1 MTFMIVLIGH
11 LVALCELGVSQSL
24 GLLNSASHPRNHF
37 LKVEEDLSNYF
48 PPFAYSSHMLELP
61 EWLGTFRPLTIGAEF
76 YIKVASHPHNRFLK
90 KLQGLLY

>member
-1 MTFMIVLIGH
+1 MTFLIVLIGH

-24 GLLNSASHPRNHF
+24 GLLNSASHPRDHF

-61 EWLGTFRPLTIGAEF
+61 EWLGIFQAAYLHQELNF
-76 YIKVASHPHNRFLK
+76 V
-90 KLQGLLY
+90 

>member
-1 MTFMIVLIGH
+1 MTFLIVLIGH

-24 GLLNSASHPRNHF
+24 GLLNFASHPRNHF

-61 EWLGTFRPLTIGAEF
+61 EWLGIFRPLTPRLRGWLAYSMAAFI
-76 YIKVASHPHNRFLK
+76 
-90 KLQGLLY
+90 

>member
-1 MTFMIVLIGH
+1 MTFLIVLIGH

-24 GLLNSASHPRNHF
+24 GLLNFASHPRNHF

-61 EWLGTFRPLTIGAEF
+61 EWLGIFQATYTRG
-76 YIKVASHPHNRFLK
+76 
-90 KLQGLLY
+90 

>member
-1 MTFMIVLIGH
+1 MTFLIVLIGH

-24 GLLNSASHPRNHF
+24 GLLNFASHPRNHF

-61 EWLGTFRPLTIGAEF
+61 EWLGTFQATYTRSRISYESGKPPTQSVF
-76 YIKVASHPHNRFLK
+76 
-90 KLQGLLY
+90 